1 MSDPKKGPT
10 TSAKSG
16 SASNPEREASQAAAY
31 RALRD
36 QRRASGKLP
45 PAPRPEPGLYAG
57 GYDPADIYG
66 PDDLDAS
73 GFDPL
78 RDLGLPGE
86 PPFTRGP
93 QPDMYR
99 SRLWTMR
106 QYAGFGTAAES
117 NRRYRYLLAQGQTGL
132 SVAFDLPTQMGRDSD
147 DPRAKGEVGRVGV
160 AIDSIEDMRL
170 LLKDLPLDAISTS
183 MTINSTAAI
192 LLCLYIAVAEEQG
205 VSRGVLRGTI
215 QNDILKE
222 YIARGTYIYPPEPSL
237 RLVSDIFAFAR
248 REVPKWNTISISGYH
263 MREAGCDAIQEV
275 AFTLA
280 NGIEYVKTAIE
291 SGLSVDEFAGQLSFF
306 FNGHNYFL
314 EEVAKFRAARKLWSS
329 IMSERFGAK
338 TAKALA
344 LRFHCQTAG
353 VTLTAQQPM
362 NNVVRVALQAMAAV
376 LGGAQSLHT
385 NSFDEALGLPTEEA
399 VTIALRTQ
407 QIIAHESGVRDIVDP
422 FAGSY
427 AVETLTRR
435 IEDGARDYIA
445 RIDAMGG
452 MVHAIEQGFVQRDI
466 QATAY
471 AYQLDIENK
480 RRIVVGMNDF
490 ESEGPKVPIAKI
502 DPRVE
507 IEQVERLQRFRAAR
521 DSAATSRT
529 LEQLERA
536 ARTKDNL
543 VPLVLEAVRA
553 SATVGEISNVLRNVW
568 GEYVAPLSI

>member
-1 MSDPKKGPT
+1 VNDPKKG
-10 TSAKSG
+10 
-16 SASNPEREASQAAAY
+16 SQTHAAAY
-31 RALRD
+31 RRARERRRD
-36 QRRASGKLP
+36 ASKKPG
-45 PAPRPEPGLYAG
+45 APRPEPGLYAG
-57 GYDPADIYG
+57 GYDPPDIYG
-66 PDDLDAS
+66 PDDLEAA

-78 RDLGLPGE
+78 EDLGLPGE

-93 QPDMYR
+93 QTDMYR

-117 NRRYRYLLAQGQTGL
+117 NRRYHYLLAHGQTGL

-147 DPRAKGEVGRVGV
+147 DARARGEVGRVGV

-170 LLKDLPLDAISTS
+170 LLAGLPLGEISTS

-205 VSRGVLRGTI
+205 VPRAALRGTI

-237 RLVSDIFAFAR
+237 RLVSDVFAFAR

-280 NGIEYVKTAIE
+280 NGIEYVKTAIA
-291 SGLSVDEFAGQLSFF
+291 SGLDVDDFAGQLSFF

-329 IMSERFGAK
+329 IMGERFGAK
-338 TAKALA
+338 TQKARA

-407 QIIAHESGVRDIVDP
+407 QIIAHETGVRDIVDP

-445 RIDAMGG
+445 RIDEMGG
-452 MVHAIEQGFVQRDI
+452 MVRAIEQGFVQREI

-480 RRIVVGMNDF
+480 RRVVVGVNEF
-490 ESEGPKVPIAKI
+490 EGEGPKVPIAKLN
-502 DPRVE
+502 PRLE
-507 IEQVERLQRFRAAR
+507 AEQIERLARFRAAR
-521 DSAATSRT
+521 DEAATSRT
-529 LEQLERA
+529 LERLEQA
-536 ARTKDNL
+536 TRTKDNL
-543 VPLVLEAVRA
+543 VPLVLDAVRA
-553 SATVGEISNVLRNVW
+553 RATVGEISNVLRKTW
-568 GEYVAPLSI
+568 GEYVAPVSI

>member
-1 MSDPKKGPT
+1 MSDPTKDPRRAPEQPRQRARG
-10 TSAKSG
+10 SG
-16 SASNPEREASQAAAY
+16 EAY
-31 RALRD
+31 RAARE
-36 QRRASGKLP
+36 RRQKSAKTP
-45 PAPRPEPGLYAG
+45 AAPRPKPGLYAG
-57 GYDPADIYG
+57 GYDPADLYG
-66 PDDLDAS
+66 PDDLEAA

-78 RDLGLPGE
+78 NDLGLPGE

-99 SRLWTMR
+99 TRLWTMR
-106 QYAGFGTAAES
+106 QYAGFGTAEES
-117 NRRYRYLLAQGQTGL
+117 NRRYHYLLAQGQTGL
-132 SVAFDLPTQMGRDSD
+132 SVAFDLPTQMGHDSD
-147 DPRAKGEVGRVGV
+147 DARARGEVGRVGV

-170 LLKDLPLDAISTS
+170 LLKGLPLDAISTS

-205 VSRGVLRGTI
+205 VARAALRGTI

-237 RLVSDIFAFAR
+237 RLVSDVFAFAG

-291 SGLSVDEFAGQLSFF
+291 SGLTVDDFAGQLSFF
-306 FNGHNYFL
+306 FNGHSYFL

-329 IMSERFGAK
+329 IMSDRFGAK
-338 TAKALA
+338 TAKARA

-422 FAGSY
+422 LAGSY

-435 IEDGARDYIA
+435 IEDGARDYLA
-445 RIDAMGG
+445 RIDEMGG
-452 MVHAIEQGFVQRDI
+452 MVRAIELGFVQRDI
-466 QATAY
+466 QTTAY
-471 AYQLDIENK
+471 TYQLDIENK
-480 RRIVVGMNDF
+480 RRIVVGVNEF
-490 ESEGPKVPIAKI
+490 ESDGPKVPIAKI
-502 DPRVE
+502 NPRVE
-507 IEQVERLQRFRAAR
+507 AEQVARLARFRAAR
-521 DSAATSRT
+521 APAPTARALER
-529 LEQLERA
+529 LEQA
-536 ARTKDNL
+536 ARTKENL
-543 VPLVLEAVRA
+543 VPLVLDAVRA
-553 SATVGEISNVLRNVW
+553 QATVGEISNVLRSVW
-568 GEYVAPLSI
+568 GEYIAPLSI